1 MENRRQHY
9 RHVIDSEPRMSVLF
23 QTTEGTDAYA
33 AEIVNLS
40 IGGMCAVADRIEEI
54 AADGPWLA
62 VFSLES
68 RQMRMLVKRIYAAGD
83 RPGRCGFQ
91 FVPAEDMGRREAQ
104 EQAIWKFLLER
115 QRQQRKQAKEVG
127 RLTA

>member
-9 RHVIDSEPRMSVLF
+9 RHVIDSEPRMSVSF
-23 QTTEGTDAYA
+23 QTEGTDSCA

-40 IGGMCAVADRIEEI
+40 IGGMCAVADQIEEV

-68 RQMRMLVKRIYAAGD
+68 RQMRMLVKRIYTAGD
-83 RPGRCGFQ
+83 RPGRCGFP
-91 FVPAEDMGRREAQ
+91 FVPAEDAGRRGGPEKGTLDVFV
-104 EQAIWKFLLER
+104 E
-115 QRQQRKQAKEVG
+115 
-127 RLTA
+127 